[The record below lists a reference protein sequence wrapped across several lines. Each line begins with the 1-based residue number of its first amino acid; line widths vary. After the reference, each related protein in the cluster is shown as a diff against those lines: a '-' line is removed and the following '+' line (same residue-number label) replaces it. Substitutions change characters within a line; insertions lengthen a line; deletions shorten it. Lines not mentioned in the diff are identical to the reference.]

1 MQVLITLTSD
11 DTVIT
16 GKQIKMYSYGVH
28 LAGAKAEQS
37 GKVIELEN
45 EGKLFIPMHQIHTIQ
60 YL

>member
-28 LAGAKAEQS
+28 ISEAKVEQA
-37 GKVIELEN
+37 GKVIELDCG
-45 EGKLFIPMHQIHTIQ
+45 GKVFLPMHQIHTIQ